1 METPSN
7 QSFLSRHEFLIRRL
21 HSLSGLVPIGAFMT
35 VHLLTNASILG
46 SPGLFQQMVYRI
58 HSLGP
63 LLPLVEW
70 VFIFIPL
77 IFHAVVGVVIVKGG
91 LPNHNTYVRS
101 SNIRYS
107 LQRAS
112 GMIALLF
119 IFWHIFH
126 MHGWLHAD
134 WWVNSV
140 AKPLG
145 GSSFRPFSAASTAA
159 QAIQQSFLV
168 PVCYAIGI
176 LACVYHLANGIWT
189 MGITWGIWVSPT
201 AQKRANWLPI
211 AVGVGLSVAGM
222 GALGGFWSMDE
233 AAVNDARDVE
243 DKMKKAKVAAGE
255 ITEHDPQENH
265 AEPPQTPDVDGDVA
279 SRPPTVRILPVG
291 N

>member
-91 LPNHNTYVRS
+91 LPNHNTYVHS

-145 GSSFRPFSAASTAA
+145 GSSFRPFNAASTAA

-201 AQKRANWLPI
+201 AQKRANWLAI

-222 GALGGFWSMDE
+222 GALGGFWSMVE
-233 AAVNDARDVE
+233 AAVNAARDVE

-255 ITEHDPQENH
+255 ITELDPQENH
-265 AEPPQTPDVDGDVA
+265 AEPPQTPELDGDVA
-279 SRPPTVRILPVG
+279 FGPPTVRTLPVG